1 MVKKECLLDL
11 VKKLIEQASYQLRRQ
26 TLPTAR
32 PWRRHPGWPGP
43 GQSAPAADPLDEYPM
58 QELKEFNGKKPQATF
73 AAVSSLLSLVSLLI
87 KDVEVLCMADP
98 VDEYP
103 GSGWECSNLDG
114 RGQLQVGLRRADAV
128 RGSGP
133 REIKGIS

>member
-1 MVKKECLLDL
+1 MEASPWVRGRQGLGGVAATKL
-11 VKKLIEQASYQLRRQ
+11 VKAVVGKAQQRQ
-26 TLPTAR
+26 
-32 PWRRHPGWPGP
+32 GP
-43 GQSAPAADPLDEYPM
+43 GKGQAKPAPAADPLDEYPM